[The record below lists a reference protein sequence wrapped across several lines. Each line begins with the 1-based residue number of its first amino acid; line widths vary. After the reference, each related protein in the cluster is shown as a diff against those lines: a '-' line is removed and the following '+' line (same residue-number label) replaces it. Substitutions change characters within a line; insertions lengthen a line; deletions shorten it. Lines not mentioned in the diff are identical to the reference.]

1 MEVGK
6 LFTNQEG
13 RKKKDSGKK
22 EREKGFVNL
31 KPLANSSWLN
41 ELANNLQIGGTE
53 TYSCRYILFFYR
65 RGGLSQG
72 GAVASSTA
80 RASERTPLVI

>member
-1 MEVGK
+1 MEVGEAVYK
-6 LFTNQEG
+6 SRGKEEKRL
-13 RKKKDSGKK
+13 GKK

-31 KPLANSSWLN
+31 KPLANSSWLD